1 MTGVYVVAIATARC
15 SSISCRIAR
24 LTRLR
29 PGCRRSHARRAAG
42 AASGR
47 PLPYAQECDPLAAE
61 PAQEVGRLPHPVVG
75 RVTTVG
81 SSVGAI
87 PTPHRERR
95 NSAAPQSAI
104 GYHVLVSSGP
114 NGVPGRTPR
123 SAGLQQSRHGQ
134 ADERASEAS
143 SRWTGLR
150 ALLARPK
157 RGMVSERGRS

>member
-1 MTGVYVVAIATARC
+1 MHEVWRSNGWDGEARVTRVEFRYKRECLKELGVED
-15 SSISCRIAR
+15 
-24 LTRLR
+24 
-29 PGCRRSHARRAAG
+29 
-42 AASGR
+42 
-47 PLPYAQECDPLAAE
+47 PYLLLNQCDPLAAE
-61 PAQEVGRLPHPVVG
+61 PAHEVGRLPHPAMG

-95 NSAAPQSAI
+95 NSAAPRNEI

-150 ALLARPK
+150 ALSARPK
-157 RGMVSERGRS
+157 MGMVSERGRC